1 MASFE
6 TTTKYVRG
14 IESRYKK
21 ISNLNADMSV
31 FPIKANQLTQVKT
44 DIAKSKEFG
53 EVFTP
58 LWLVDMMIS
67 QTKIKSQEIK
77 TLDLCAGYGQF
88 SIRLMRY
95 FYNKFDKNFDL
106 KVFLK
111 NHYFSELQL
120 ISCYKLL
127 WIFGK
132 QINLFIGDATKLHLL
147 PEDAEGIWCYL
158 DQVGKWVCLN
168 KTIQKI
174 FMPNPK
180 QTISEE
186 EFVFLIK
193 KIIDEL
199 NKEYKKMEDRYS
211 EVRKNKDARK
221 VYIENIKKFFEKHYP
236 DLKEQLPHFISSD
249 LVKDMCNQID
259 ELEIKNILVM
269 FNWEFL
275 EHLVF
280 DKKND
285 LSQITFASEVED
297 FNKILA
303 KLYGV
308 NYITINLKNIAQFK
322 KQFMNKKFDVC
333 LSNPP
338 YNDHLHLKILMALEN
353 VVDEFVVVHPSNWLI
368 DRKGSSDL
376 FVNFKG
382 SISEKVK
389 SLKLFNGNPIFKISL
404 HVPCVISHYF
414 TKVTYRNIKINYL
427 GINFESNDIG
437 DITKYGS
444 NWINIVKPFILKMKK
459 ECVKDNIWSHELSH
473 QKLSLS
479 PDKEYCQIAAI
490 RGHEDYSI
498 NSMVKD
504 DFYTLVMKKSD
515 NNKGIRKAMDKRPGP
530 TYQFDTAQE
539 RDNFIN
545 YLKTDFARF
554 CLSYLKIGQ
563 NVFYGE
569 MALIPW
575 MDFTQHW
582 DDEKL
587 FNHFNID
594 QKTQNYIREF
604 LPDYYGF
611 RKLNPNKD
619 GSLTNAA

>member
-1 MASFE
+1 MANFE

-31 FPIKANQLTQVKT
+31 FPIKANQITQVKT

-174 FMPNPK
+174 FMPKPK

-211 EVRKNKDARK
+211 EIRRNKKARENYIRRDFLSNPK
-221 VYIENIKKFFEKHYP
+221 VAEHLIQKHLTP
-236 DLKEQLPHFISSD
+236 DSIVE
-249 LVKDMCNQID
+249 DMCNQID

-280 DKKND
+280 DKEIDPSK
-285 LSQITFASEVED
+285 ITFAGELEI

-308 NYITINLKNIAQFK
+308 NYIVINAKDIANLQRRLA
-322 KQFMNKKFDVC
+322 NNKFDVC

-338 YNDHLHLKILMALEN
+338 YNKSLDLKILQGCITNSIAKEY
-353 VVDEFVVVHPSNWLI
+353 VWVHPSTWLM
-368 DRKGSSDL
+368 DQKDAKDL
-376 FVNFKG
+376 FIN
-382 SISEKVK
+382 VK
-389 SLKLFNGNPIFKISL
+389 SLLTDKVTSIRLFNGNPVFEISL
-404 HVPCVISHYF
+404 HVPCEIIHINHNSN
-414 TKVTYRNIKINYL
+414 KIKIDL
-427 GINFESNDIG
+427 MGDKFDASSLDEVTKFGSSWQDIVLPFKK
-437 DITKYGS
+437 IIQKTC
-444 NWINIVKPFILKMKK
+444 NISGNV
-459 ECVKDNIWSHELSH
+459 WSHVEKSVDNNKFYY
-473 QKLSLS
+473 Q
-479 PDKEYCQIAAI
+479 CAGV
-490 RGHEDYSI
+490 RGHEDYKPK
-498 NSMVKD
+498 SMVKD
-504 DFYTLVMKKSD
+504 DFYTISPKDTNV
-515 NNKGIRKAMDKRPGP
+515 NKGIRKPLNYGNDNMPAFGFSSEK
-530 TYQFDTAQE
+530 E
-539 RDNFIN
+539 RDNFLQ
-545 YLKTDFARF
+545 YLNTDFVRF
-554 CLSYLKIGQ
+554 CLSLLKNNQ
-563 NVFYGE
+563 NIHRGE

-575 MDFTQHW
+575 LDFTQSW

-587 FNHFNID
+587 FKHFNID
-594 QKTQNYIREF
+594 QKTQDYIGEF
-604 LPDYYGF
+604 LPDYYGI
-611 RKLNPNKD
+611 RKQKPNKD
-619 GSLTNAA
+619 GDLTNAA